1 MKDPKP
7 GKPPA
12 TKLPPAPKKG
22 FRKLQKPKETSTKAK
37 APQKARESLVLPENV
52 PLTPLQ
58 EAFVREYLIDLN
70 GTQAAI
76 RAGYSQATA
85 RHIASQNLAKLNV
98 QAAIA
103 VAQRERSQRTEITA
117 DRVLK
122 EIWSIVIADPR
133 ELVQIKVGCC
143 RCCWG
148 DGHKWQRTLSE
159 FNHDREA
166 FAEKGGSLADFDVKG
181 GIGFDPLKPPHPMC
195 PSCGGDG
202 LSRTVLADTR
212 HLSPAAAALYAGA
225 KTGKHGIEISMH
237 PKMTALE
244 MVAKHIGLYRE
255 DNSQKADALQ
265 SLLMGIAGGNSS
277 GFRPVAVD
285 PEHAEPSPSTPDRD
299 DED

>member
-1 MKDPKP
+1 MTKKPTPKKAP
-7 GKPPA
+7 GKPKSA
-12 TKLPPAPKKG
+12 KGTGTKAQAPKKG
-22 FRKLQKPKETSTKAK
+22 
-37 APQKARESLVLPENV
+37 RESLVLPENV

-70 GTQAAI
+70 GTQAAT
-76 RAGYSQATA
+76 RAGYSPATA

-103 VAQRERSQRTEITA
+103 VAQRERAQRTEITA

-122 EIWSIVIADPR
+122 EIWSIAIADPR

-148 DGHKWQRTLSE
+148 EGHKWQRTVAE
-159 FNHDREA
+159 FNHDRETY
-166 FAEKGGSLADFDVKG
+166 AEKGGDLADFDVKG
-181 GIGFDPLKPPHPMC
+181 GIGFDPLKAPHPYC

-202 LSRTVLADTR
+202 ESRTVIADTR

-225 KTGKHGIEISMH
+225 KHGKYGIEVAMH

-255 DNSQKADALQ
+255 DNTQKADALQ
-265 SLLMGIAGGNSS
+265 SLLMGIAGGNAS
-277 GFRPVAVD
+277 GFRPVAID
-285 PEHAEPSPSTPDRD
+285 PDHAEASQAAPDPD